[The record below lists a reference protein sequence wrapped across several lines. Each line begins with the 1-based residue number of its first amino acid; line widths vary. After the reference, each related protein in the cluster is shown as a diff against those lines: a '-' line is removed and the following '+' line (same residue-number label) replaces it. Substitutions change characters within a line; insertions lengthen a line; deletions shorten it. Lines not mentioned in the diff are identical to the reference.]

1 MVIRES
7 GGLNVL
13 MATAF
18 YPRGGSGQVV
28 RYLARALTARG
39 HNVLIVAGS
48 LKGADPTCDA
58 EKFYDGLS
66 LVEVDYTKAAGGFT
80 AGLNPMSGRFDV
92 PFPPSYEDKPD
103 APDRVFYRVSR
114 TEMRHLIACWTDV
127 LSKTTRQF
135 QPDVAHLHHLNH
147 VHLAAIGLSSMQRL
161 PKLAHLHGTELK
173 MLQKMNHLTVSDHG
187 EIRLWDEALR
197 KAAAGMQHFVVISP
211 DNVERSKQVLAL
223 DAAQLSFIPN
233 GVDLELFRRRN
244 LARQRK
250 MSLLE
255 KLLVKSPRGWDE
267 SGVVGSIQYAR
278 SHLETFLDGSDDFKP
293 VLMFAGRFLRFK
305 RLPLLLSCV
314 ARANCFFR
322 EKGHTI
328 PPFNLLVCGG
338 VPGEWE
344 GEHPY
349 TTTRRLGLTNVFFTG
364 WLPHEEL
371 ADVFNIADVFVAPSE
386 KEPFGLVFLEAM
398 ASGAPVIAS
407 RSGGPLSFVVE
418 DGDKANGWFCEEND
432 SVSLTRVIIESISN
446 QAERRRR
453 GRNARETVVTDYG
466 WSRIAK
472 RFEEVYQRMTRRLV
486 PPRPV
491 FKQNPALR
499 QRASADQPG
508 ALPSGWP
515 K

>member
-7 GGLNVL
+7 GGLKVL
-13 MATAF
+13 MAIAF
-18 YPRGGSGQVV
+18 YPRGGSAQVV

-39 HNVLIVAGS
+39 HKVLIVAGS
-48 LKGADPTCDA
+48 LKGADPTSDA
-58 EKFYDGLS
+58 AKFYDGLA
-66 LVEVDYTKAAGGFT
+66 LVEVDYTKAADGFA

-92 PFPPSYEDKPD
+92 PFPPSYEDKPG

-114 TEMRHLIACWTDV
+114 TEMRHLIACWGDV
-127 LSKTTRQF
+127 LSKTTKQF
-135 QPDVAHLHHLNH
+135 QPDVVHLHHLNH
-147 VHLAAIGLSSMQRL
+147 VHLAAIGLASMRRL

-173 MLQKMNHLTVSDHG
+173 MLQEMKHLAASVHG
-187 EIRLWDEALR
+187 EMRLWEEAQR
-197 KAAAGMQHFVVISP
+197 KAAAGMKHFVVISP
-211 DNVERSKQVLAL
+211 DNAERSKQVLAL
-223 DAAQLSFIPN
+223 EADKLSFIPN
-233 GVDLELFRRRN
+233 GVDLELFRPRN
-244 LARQRK
+244 LAEQRK

-278 SHLETFLDGSDDFKP
+278 SHLETFLDGSDEFKP

-305 RLPLLLSCV
+305 RLPLLLSSI
-314 ARANCFFR
+314 ARANRFFR

-328 PPFNLLVCGG
+328 PPFNLLICGG

-349 TTTRRLGLTNVFFTG
+349 TTTRLLGLTNVFFCG

-371 ADVFNIADVFVAPSE
+371 AEVLNIADVFVAPSE
-386 KEPFGLVFLEAM
+386 NEPFGLVFLEAM

-418 DGDKANGWFCEEND
+418 DGDKANGWFCEED
-432 SVSLTRVIIESISN
+432 DPVSLTRVIIESVSN

-453 GRNARETVVTDYG
+453 GRNARATVVTNYA
-466 WSRIAK
+466 WSRVAE
-472 RFEEVYQRMTRRLV
+472 RFEDVYQRMTRRLV
-486 PPRPV
+486 PRASCLQAGPRP
-491 FKQNPALR
+491 KATRL
-499 QRASADQPG
+499 G
-508 ALPSGWP
+508 
-515 K
+515 

>member
-1 MVIRES
+1 MRLTSMES
-7 GGLNVL
+7 SGLKVL
-13 MATAF
+13 MAIAF

-48 LKGADPTCDA
+48 LKGADPTADA
-58 EKFYDGLS
+58 AKFYDGLD
-66 LVEVDYTKAAGGFT
+66 LVEVDYSKAAGGFA
-80 AGLNPMSGRFDV
+80 AGHNPMSGRFDV
-92 PFPPSYEDKPD
+92 PFPPSYEDKPGT
-103 APDRVFYRVSR
+103 PDRVFYRVSR
-114 TEMRHLIACWTDV
+114 SEMRHLIACWKDV

-147 VHLAAIGLSSMQRL
+147 VHLAAIELSSMRCL

-173 MLQKMNHLTVSDHG
+173 MLQGMNHLTASDHG

-211 DNVERSKQVLAL
+211 DNLERSKQVLAL
-223 DAAQLSFIPN
+223 EAHKLSFIPN
-233 GVDLELFRRRN
+233 GVDLELFKPRN
-244 LARQRK
+244 LAQQRK

-278 SHLETFLDGSDDFKP
+278 SHLETFLCGSDEFKP

-305 RLPLLLSCV
+305 RLPLLLRSI
-314 ARANCFFR
+314 ARANRFFR
-322 EKGHTI
+322 EKGHRI

-349 TTTRRLGLTNVFFTG
+349 RTARRLRLTNVFFCG
-364 WLPHEEL
+364 WLPHQEL
-371 ADVFNIADVFVAPSE
+371 AEVLNIGDVFVAPSE
-386 KEPFGLVFLEAM
+386 NEPFGLVFLEAM

-407 RSGGPLSFVVE
+407 RSGGPLIFVVA
-418 DGDKANGWFCEEND
+418 DGHKANGWFCED
-432 SVSLTRVIIESISN
+432 ADPVSLTRVIIESVSN

-453 GRNARETVVTDYG
+453 GRNARAAVVTNYG
-466 WSRIAK
+466 WSHIAK
-472 RFEEVYQRMTRRLV
+472 RFEDVYQGMTRRVAPRVSSLQGE
-486 PPRPV
+486 PRP
-491 FKQNPALR
+491 KATRL
-499 QRASADQPG
+499 G
-508 ALPSGWP
+508 
-515 K
+515 